1 MKKTMR
7 IAAMFAAAGMMCAV
21 MPVQPVSAEIWTLV
35 GSETETA
42 FQDMIPLDDKGMLNF
57 SGSDASYQVYMQYC
71 TDFYDTEVTDPET
84 GETSIERVYFDN
96 CRTYVVSP
104 RMNALFFTLRSDKPE
119 AEQQML
125 EILDQYYPEISTSY
139 LQYVPNEYASLEA
152 CFDVLR
158 DGTIVGPHRYELVDQ
173 TESSG
178 SQERSDSIMH
188 DLAEAG
194 LITEFYT
201 WGQSAYCQTYNG
213 WGEYLPDYFDREKVE
228 NWLTENRPGYTVTEH
243 ILESQLPQDI
253 VKTFTTYRITA
264 DHELSFAEQFTL
276 AADIY
281 EGTGIR
287 PGIWSFDDIQEA
299 LGQNALAIAG
309 DVTLDCS
316 IDVSDAVLLARFC
329 TEDSTAVITDQGKQ
343 NADVNGSGNIDLD
356 DVTAIL
362 RKIAKLD

>member
-1 MKKTMR
+1 MKKAMR
-7 IAAMFAAAGMMCAV
+7 IAAMLAAAGMMCAA
-21 MPVQPVSAEIWTLV
+21 MPVQPASAQIWTLV
-35 GSETETA
+35 GSEGETA
-42 FQDMIPLDDKGMLNF
+42 FQDMIRLDDKGMLNF
-57 SGSDASYQVYMQYC
+57 SGEEREYQVYMQYV
-71 TDFYDTEVTDPET
+71 TDYYDKEVTDPET
-84 GETSIERVYFDN
+84 GEVKIERVYFDN
-96 CRTYVVSP
+96 CRLYVVSP
-104 RMNALFFTLRSDKPE
+104 RMNALHFTLRSDKPE
-119 AEQQML
+119 AEQLML
-125 EILDQYYPEISTSY
+125 EILDQYYPEISTTY
-139 LQYVPNEYASLEA
+139 QQRVPNEYASLDP

-158 DGTIVGPHRYELVDQ
+158 DGTIVGPHRYGLVDK
-173 TESSG
+173 TESAG

-188 DLAEAG
+188 DLAGAG

-201 WGQSAYCQTYNG
+201 WGQSAYYEQVLSF
-213 WGEYLPDYFDREKVE
+213 GEYEPAHFDKDKVE
-228 NWLTENRPGYTVTEH
+228 NWLAENKPEYAVTEQIH
-243 ILESQLPQDI
+243 ESQLPEGI
-253 VKTFTTYRITA
+253 IKTWSTYMITA

-276 AADIY
+276 AADVY

-287 PGIWSFDDIQEA
+287 PGIWYLETIQNA
-299 LGQNALAIAG
+299 LGQNALTISG